1 MKTLNKY
8 LFNQSLIPFVL
19 SVGVIT
25 TVLFL
30 QFLIRAVDRFL
41 GKGLDALTIFEY
53 LYLNLAW
60 IIALSVPMSL
70 LISSVMTFGRMAQQN
85 EITALKSAGVSLY
98 NIIKPALWFGT
109 FVAVGL
115 CIFNNFILPEMNYNA
130 RLLARDIYKKKP
142 ELSIEPGYFVD
153 MIPQYTM
160 IVKEMDGKDFKD
172 VKIFSKNK
180 ESEQTTIY
188 ANAGSLSSNDNIIT
202 IDLMDGE
209 IHEIDLSDYD
219 YYRKIRFKTHQITIS
234 MDELMLNRTTESNR
248 TDREMRVPQMID
260 EIARNKLLIS
270 QIYERIDKVKAEIG
284 ITDPNINSL
293 ENIEKEVDKLKQSKV
308 NTNVRDE
315 QYNENVPIP
324 NIENKQ
330 YILSLTNNARQFK
343 NEFTLIENYEKTNN
357 KFKVEIHK
365 KFTLAIACILFT
377 LVGAPLGI
385 LVRSGGMTIASG
397 LSIAFFLFTLIT
409 PTPQSIEIILKS
421 SPSVLIISKATF
433 HTSPVH
439 DLVVSIGIC
448 CSFQSLGNI
457 SCIAIQPLSFIHFKE
472 FIISF
477 LICLYVWR
485 PSIKITSYVFLF
497 SLKKS
502 SEVFLIL
509 PPEHGSTPVLLR
521 TGKESKSEFEAH
533 PISKYSGLL

>member
-8 LFNQSLIPFVL
+8 LFNQSLIPFML

-70 LISSVMTFGRMAQQN
+70 LISSVMTFGRMAQKN
-85 EITALKSAGVSLY
+85 EITALKSAGVNLY

-109 FVAVGL
+109 FVAIGL
-115 CIFNNFILPEMNYNA
+115 CLFNNFILPEMNYNA
-130 RLLARDIYKKKP
+130 RLLARDIYQKKP

-172 VKIFSKNK
+172 VKIFSKNQ

-188 ANAGSLSSNDNIIT
+188 ANEGSLSSNGNMIT
-202 IDLMDGE
+202 INLVNGE

-234 MDELMLNRTTESNR
+234 MDELMLNRTTESSR

-260 EIARNKLLIS
+260 EIEKNKLLIS
-270 QIYERIDKVKAEIG
+270 QIYERIEKVKTEIG
-284 ITDPNINSL
+284 ITDPNANSL
-293 ENIEKEVDKLKQSKV
+293 ENIEKEVDKLKQNKM
-308 NTNVRDE
+308 NANIREE
-315 QYNENVPIP
+315 QYNEDVVIP

-397 LSIAFFLFTLIT
+397 LSIAFFLIYYILLIWGEQLADRNLLN
-409 PTPQSIEIILKS
+409 PGLGSWLPNIILFVSGMIILK
-421 SPSVLIISKATF
+421 
-433 HTSPVH
+433 
-439 DLVVSIGIC
+439 
-448 CSFQSLGNI
+448 
-457 SCIAIQPLSFIHFKE
+457 LSN
-472 FIISF
+472 
-477 LICLYVWR
+477 
-485 PSIKITSYVFLF
+485 
-497 SLKKS
+497 KKN
-502 SEVFLIL
+502 
-509 PPEHGSTPVLLR
+509 
-521 TGKESKSEFEAH
+521 
-533 PISKYSGLL
+533 

>member
-30 QFLIRAVDRFL
+30 QFLIRAIDRFL

-70 LISSVMTFGRMAQQN
+70 LISSVMTFGRMAQKN
-85 EITALKSAGVSLY
+85 EITALKSAGVNLY

-109 FVAVGL
+109 FVAIGL
-115 CIFNNFILPEMNYNA
+115 CLFNNFILPEMNYNA
-130 RLLARDIYKKKP
+130 RLLARDIYQKKP

-172 VKIFSKNK
+172 VKIFSKNQ

-188 ANAGSLSSNDNIIT
+188 ANEGSLSSNGNMIT
-202 IDLMDGE
+202 INLVNGE

-234 MDELMLNRTTESNR
+234 MDELMLNRTTESSR

-260 EIARNKLLIS
+260 EIEKNKLLIS
-270 QIYERIDKVKAEIG
+270 QIYERIEKVKTEIG
-284 ITDPNINSL
+284 ITDPNANSL
-293 ENIEKEVDKLKQSKV
+293 ENIEKEVDKLKQ
-308 NTNVRDE
+308 NNMNADILEE
-315 QYNENVPIP
+315 QHNEDIVIP

-397 LSIAFFLFTLIT
+397 LSIAFFLIYYILLIWGEQLADRNLLN
-409 PTPQSIEIILKS
+409 PGLGSWLPNIILFVSGMIILK
-421 SPSVLIISKATF
+421 
-433 HTSPVH
+433 
-439 DLVVSIGIC
+439 
-448 CSFQSLGNI
+448 
-457 SCIAIQPLSFIHFKE
+457 LSN
-472 FIISF
+472 
-477 LICLYVWR
+477 
-485 PSIKITSYVFLF
+485 
-497 SLKKS
+497 KKN
-502 SEVFLIL
+502 
-509 PPEHGSTPVLLR
+509 
-521 TGKESKSEFEAH
+521 
-533 PISKYSGLL
+533 

>member
-8 LFNQSLIPFVL
+8 LFNQSLIPFLL

-284 ITDPNINSL
+284 ITDPNVNSL

-343 NEFTLIENYEKTNN
+343 NEFTLIENYEKANN

-397 LSIAFFLFTLIT
+397 LSIAFFLIYYILLIWGEQLADRNLLN
-409 PTPQSIEIILKS
+409 PGLGSWLPNIILFVSGMIILK
-421 SPSVLIISKATF
+421 
-433 HTSPVH
+433 
-439 DLVVSIGIC
+439 
-448 CSFQSLGNI
+448 
-457 SCIAIQPLSFIHFKE
+457 LSN
-472 FIISF
+472 
-477 LICLYVWR
+477 
-485 PSIKITSYVFLF
+485 
-497 SLKKS
+497 KKN
-502 SEVFLIL
+502 
-509 PPEHGSTPVLLR
+509 
-521 TGKESKSEFEAH
+521 
-533 PISKYSGLL
+533 

>member
-8 LFNQSLIPFVL
+8 LFKQSLIPFVL

-85 EITALKSAGVSLY
+85 EITALKSAGVNLY

-109 FVAVGL
+109 FVAIGL
-115 CIFNNFILPEMNYNA
+115 CLFNNFILPEMNYNA
-130 RLLARDIYKKKP
+130 RLLARDIYQKKP

-172 VKIFSKNK
+172 VKIFSKNQ

-188 ANAGSLSSNDNIIT
+188 ANEGSLSSNGNMIT
-202 IDLMDGE
+202 INLVNGE

-234 MDELMLNRTTESNR
+234 MDELMLNRTTESSR

-260 EIARNKLLIS
+260 EIEKNKLLIS
-270 QIYERIDKVKAEIG
+270 QIYERIEKVKTEIG
-284 ITDPNINSL
+284 ITDPNANSL
-293 ENIEKEVDKLKQSKV
+293 ENIEQEVDKLKQNKM
-308 NTNVRDE
+308 NADIREE
-315 QYNENVPIP
+315 QYNEDVVIP

-397 LSIAFFLFTLIT
+397 LSIAFFLIYYILLIWGEQLADRNLLN
-409 PTPQSIEIILKS
+409 PGLGSWLPNIILFVSGMIILK
-421 SPSVLIISKATF
+421 
-433 HTSPVH
+433 
-439 DLVVSIGIC
+439 
-448 CSFQSLGNI
+448 
-457 SCIAIQPLSFIHFKE
+457 LSN
-472 FIISF
+472 
-477 LICLYVWR
+477 
-485 PSIKITSYVFLF
+485 
-497 SLKKS
+497 KKN
-502 SEVFLIL
+502 
-509 PPEHGSTPVLLR
+509 
-521 TGKESKSEFEAH
+521 
-533 PISKYSGLL
+533 

>member
-202 IDLMDGE
+202 IDLIDGE

-308 NTNVRDE
+308 NVNVRDE

-385 LVRSGGMTIASG
+385 LVRNGGMTIASG
-397 LSIAFFLFTLIT
+397 LSIAFFLIYYILLIWGEQLADRNLLN
-409 PTPQSIEIILKS
+409 PGLGSWLPNIILFVSGMIILK
-421 SPSVLIISKATF
+421 
-433 HTSPVH
+433 
-439 DLVVSIGIC
+439 
-448 CSFQSLGNI
+448 
-457 SCIAIQPLSFIHFKE
+457 LSN
-472 FIISF
+472 
-477 LICLYVWR
+477 
-485 PSIKITSYVFLF
+485 
-497 SLKKS
+497 KKN
-502 SEVFLIL
+502 
-509 PPEHGSTPVLLR
+509 
-521 TGKESKSEFEAH
+521 
-533 PISKYSGLL
+533 

>member
-85 EITALKSAGVSLY
+85 EITALKSAGVNLY

-109 FVAVGL
+109 IVAIGL
-115 CIFNNFILPEMNYNA
+115 CLFNNFILPEMNYNA
-130 RLLARDIYKKKP
+130 RLLARDIYQKKP

-172 VKIFSKNK
+172 VKIFSKNQQ
-180 ESEQTTIY
+180 SEQTTIY
-188 ANAGSLSSNDNIIT
+188 ANEGSLSSNGNMIT
-202 IDLMDGE
+202 INLVNGE

-234 MDELMLNRTTESNR
+234 MDELMLNRTTESSR

-260 EIARNKLLIS
+260 EIKKNKLLIS
-270 QIYERIDKVKAEIG
+270 QIYERIEKVKTEIG
-284 ITDPNINSL
+284 ITDPNANSL
-293 ENIEKEVDKLKQSKV
+293 ENIEKEVDKLKQNK
-308 NTNVRDE
+308 TNADIPEE
-315 QYNENVPIP
+315 QYNEDVVIP

-385 LVRSGGMTIASG
+385 LVRNGGMTIASG
-397 LSIAFFLFTLIT
+397 LSIAFFLIYYILLIWGEQLADRNLLN
-409 PTPQSIEIILKS
+409 PGLGSWLPNIILFVSGMIILK
-421 SPSVLIISKATF
+421 
-433 HTSPVH
+433 
-439 DLVVSIGIC
+439 
-448 CSFQSLGNI
+448 
-457 SCIAIQPLSFIHFKE
+457 LSN
-472 FIISF
+472 
-477 LICLYVWR
+477 
-485 PSIKITSYVFLF
+485 
-497 SLKKS
+497 KKN
-502 SEVFLIL
+502 
-509 PPEHGSTPVLLR
+509 
-521 TGKESKSEFEAH
+521 
-533 PISKYSGLL
+533 

>member
-308 NTNVRDE
+308 NANVRDE

-397 LSIAFFLFTLIT
+397 LSIVFFLIYYILLIWGEQLADRNLLN
-409 PTPQSIEIILKS
+409 PGLGSWLPNIILFVSGMIILK
-421 SPSVLIISKATF
+421 
-433 HTSPVH
+433 
-439 DLVVSIGIC
+439 
-448 CSFQSLGNI
+448 
-457 SCIAIQPLSFIHFKE
+457 LSN
-472 FIISF
+472 
-477 LICLYVWR
+477 
-485 PSIKITSYVFLF
+485 
-497 SLKKS
+497 KKN
-502 SEVFLIL
+502 
-509 PPEHGSTPVLLR
+509 
-521 TGKESKSEFEAH
+521 
-533 PISKYSGLL
+533 

>member
-8 LFNQSLIPFVL
+8 LFKQSLIPFLL
-19 SVGVIT
+19 SVAVIT

-41 GKGLDALTIFEY
+41 GKGLDIVTIFEY

-85 EITALKSAGVSLY
+85 EITALKSAGVNLF

-109 FVAVGL
+109 FVAILL
-115 CIFNNFILPEMNYNA
+115 CLFNNLILPEMNYNA
-130 RLLARDIYKKKP
+130 RLLARDIYQKKP

-172 VKIFSKNK
+172 VKIFSKNQ

-188 ANAGSLSSNDNIIT
+188 ANEGSLSSNGNMIT
-202 IDLMDGE
+202 INLVNGE

-234 MDELMLNRTTESNR
+234 MDELMLNRTTESSR

-260 EIARNKLLIS
+260 EIEKNKLLIS
-270 QIYERIDKVKAEIG
+270 QIYERIEKVKTEIG
-284 ITDPNINSL
+284 ITDPKANSL
-293 ENIEKEVDKLKQSKV
+293 ENIEKEVDKLKQNKI
-308 NTNVRDE
+308 NADIQEE
-315 QYNENVPIP
+315 QYNEDVVIP

-397 LSIAFFLFTLIT
+397 LSIAFFLIYYILLIWGEQLADRNLLN
-409 PTPQSIEIILKS
+409 PGLGSWLPNIILFVSGMIILK
-421 SPSVLIISKATF
+421 
-433 HTSPVH
+433 
-439 DLVVSIGIC
+439 
-448 CSFQSLGNI
+448 
-457 SCIAIQPLSFIHFKE
+457 LSN
-472 FIISF
+472 
-477 LICLYVWR
+477 
-485 PSIKITSYVFLF
+485 
-497 SLKKS
+497 KKN
-502 SEVFLIL
+502 
-509 PPEHGSTPVLLR
+509 
-521 TGKESKSEFEAH
+521 
-533 PISKYSGLL
+533 

>member
-70 LISSVMTFGRMAQQN
+70 LISSVMTFGRMSQQN
-85 EITALKSAGVSLY
+85 EITALKSAGVNLY
-98 NIIKPALWFGT
+98 NIIKPALWFGAI
-109 FVAVGL
+109 VATGL
-115 CIFNNFILPEMNYNA
+115 CFFNNFILPEMNYNA

-172 VKIFSKNK
+172 VKIFSKNQK
-180 ESEQTTIY
+180 SEQTTIY
-188 ANAGSLSSNDNIIT
+188 ANQGSLSSDGNMIT
-202 IDLMDGE
+202 IDLQDGE

-219 YYRKIRFKTHQITIS
+219 YYRKIRFKTHQIIIS
-234 MDELMLNRTTESNR
+234 MDDLMLNRTSESNR
-248 TDREMRVPQMID
+248 TDREMRVPQMIN
-260 EIARNKLLIS
+260 EIEKNKILIN
-270 QIYERIDKVKAEIG
+270 QIYDRIENVKKEIG
-284 ITDPNINSL
+284 ITNPNANSL
-293 ENIEKEVDKLKQSKV
+293 EI
-308 NTNVRDE
+308 
-315 QYNENVPIP
+315 
-324 NIENKQ
+324 IENEIELLKEKKANIIKEDRDYNGDVPVSAFENKD

-365 KFTLAIACILFT
+365 KFTLALACILFT
-377 LVGAPLGI
+377 MVGAPLGI
-385 LVRSGGMTIASG
+385 LVRNGGMTIASG
-397 LSIAFFLFTLIT
+397 LSIAFFLVYYILLIWGEQLADRNLIN
-409 PTPQSIEIILKS
+409 PGLGSWLPNIILFVSGMIILK
-421 SPSVLIISKATF
+421 IS
-433 HTSPVH
+433 
-439 DLVVSIGIC
+439 
-448 CSFQSLGNI
+448 N
-457 SCIAIQPLSFIHFKE
+457 
-472 FIISF
+472 
-477 LICLYVWR
+477 
-485 PSIKITSYVFLF
+485 
-497 SLKKS
+497 KKN
-502 SEVFLIL
+502 
-509 PPEHGSTPVLLR
+509 
-521 TGKESKSEFEAH
+521 
-533 PISKYSGLL
+533 

>member
-284 ITDPNINSL
+284 ITDPNVNSL
-293 ENIEKEVDKLKQSKV
+293 ENIDKEVDKLKQSKV
-308 NTNVRDE
+308 NTNVPDE
-315 QYNENVPIP
+315 QYNENVSIP

-385 LVRSGGMTIASG
+385 LVRNGGMTIASG
-397 LSIAFFLFTLIT
+397 LSIAFFLIYYILLIWGEQLADRNLLN
-409 PTPQSIEIILKS
+409 PGLGSWLPNIILFVSGMIILK
-421 SPSVLIISKATF
+421 
-433 HTSPVH
+433 
-439 DLVVSIGIC
+439 
-448 CSFQSLGNI
+448 
-457 SCIAIQPLSFIHFKE
+457 LSN
-472 FIISF
+472 
-477 LICLYVWR
+477 
-485 PSIKITSYVFLF
+485 
-497 SLKKS
+497 KKN
-502 SEVFLIL
+502 
-509 PPEHGSTPVLLR
+509 
-521 TGKESKSEFEAH
+521 
-533 PISKYSGLL
+533 

>member
-85 EITALKSAGVSLY
+85 EITALKSAGVNLY

-109 FVAVGL
+109 IVAIGL
-115 CIFNNFILPEMNYNA
+115 CLFNNFILPEMNYNA
-130 RLLARDIYKKKP
+130 RLLARDIYQKKP

-172 VKIFSKNK
+172 VKIFSKNQQ
-180 ESEQTTIY
+180 SEQTTIY
-188 ANAGSLSSNDNIIT
+188 ANEGSLSSNGNMIT
-202 IDLMDGE
+202 INLVNGE

-234 MDELMLNRTTESNR
+234 MDELMLNRTTESSR

-260 EIARNKLLIS
+260 EIKKNKLLIS
-270 QIYERIDKVKAEIG
+270 QIYERIEKVKTEIG
-284 ITDPNINSL
+284 ITDPNANSL
-293 ENIEKEVDKLKQSKV
+293 ENIEKEVDKLKQNKM
-308 NTNVRDE
+308 NVDIREE
-315 QYNENVPIP
+315 QYNEDVVIP

-397 LSIAFFLFTLIT
+397 LSIAFFLIYYILLIWGEQLADRNLLN
-409 PTPQSIEIILKS
+409 PGLGSWLPNIILFVSGMIILK
-421 SPSVLIISKATF
+421 
-433 HTSPVH
+433 
-439 DLVVSIGIC
+439 
-448 CSFQSLGNI
+448 
-457 SCIAIQPLSFIHFKE
+457 LSN
-472 FIISF
+472 
-477 LICLYVWR
+477 
-485 PSIKITSYVFLF
+485 
-497 SLKKS
+497 KKN
-502 SEVFLIL
+502 
-509 PPEHGSTPVLLR
+509 
-521 TGKESKSEFEAH
+521 
-533 PISKYSGLL
+533 